1 MGKLA
6 PRSCPFHEEG
16 HHRQEKQVG
25 LRTWKRVHCPS
36 LQCECGP
43 EAEQE
48 PQEGQMAGRD
58 GLDPSRYRLTTLV
71 R

>member
-1 MGKLA
+1 M
-6 PRSCPFHEEG
+6 
-16 HHRQEKQVG
+16 G
-25 LRTWKRVHCPS
+25 LRRWKRVHCPS

-48 PQEGQMAGRD
+48 PQERQMEGRD
-58 GLDPSRYRLTTLV
+58 GLDPSRYRLTILV